1 MNNFISKILIF
12 IFILIS
18 CSNSSVN
25 NKNESDDNTEKEK
38 ISNEINYTDIEFEV
52 NAIPFDIVDIEK
64 NNYTNIDNRV
74 IDGLNAYK
82 TFTNDIVNIN
92 GSKYYILSVYTLN
105 IDDESFYEKLEN
117 EHYIYVSLWKL
128 NNNNANFVAG
138 FYPFTMYSYDVEYIK
153 PYISNNMLEFEI
165 LRYARKYEYTDY
177 YKFAIIETNNIINF
191 YLTNFTE
198 KTPEYDDKTD
208 ETKIAEYSFDKDNII
223 MNNLNKNYDY

>member
-1 MNNFISKILIF
+1 MNSFISKILIF
-12 IFILIS
+12 FFILFIS
-18 CSNSSVN
+18 CSNNSAD
-25 NKNESDDNTEKEK
+25 NKNESYNTKKEK

-64 NNYTNIDNRV
+64 NNYINIDNRV
-74 IDGLNAYK
+74 IEGLNAYK
-82 TFTNDIVNIN
+82 IFTNDIVNIN
-92 GSKYYILSVYTLN
+92 GSKYYILSVYTIN
-105 IDDESFYEKLEN
+105 IDDESFNEKIEN

-128 NNNNANFVAG
+128 NNNANFVAG

-177 YKFAIIETNNIINF
+177 YKFAIVETNNIINF
-191 YLTNFTE
+191 YLTNFSE

-208 ETKIAEYSFDKDNII
+208 ETKIAEYSFDKDNIM

>member
-1 MNNFISKILIF
+1 MNK
-12 IFILIS
+12 FILALMLSIVMLIL
-18 CSNSSVN
+18 CAANT
-25 NKNESDDNTEKEK
+25 KSDKKTKYENTKTEV
-38 ISNEINYTDIEFEV
+38 IGSASIDI
-52 NAIPFDIVDIEK
+52 K
-64 NNYTNIDNRV
+64 NNSYTNIDKYV
-74 IDGLNAYK
+74 IKTLDAYK
-82 TFTNDIVNIN
+82 VYTNKYNDIIN
-92 GSKYYILSVYTLN
+92 LNGNKYYISSVYTLN

-165 LRYARKYEYTDY
+165 LRYARKYEYIDY

-198 KTPEYDDKTD
+198 KTPEYDYKTD
-208 ETKIAEYSFDKDNII
+208 ETKISEYSFDKDNII

>member
-1 MNNFISKILIF
+1 MNSFISKILIF
-12 IFILIS
+12 FFILFIS
-18 CSNSSVN
+18 CSNNSAD
-25 NKNESDDNTEKEK
+25 NKNESYNTKKEK

-64 NNYTNIDNRV
+64 NNYINIDNRV
-74 IDGLNAYK
+74 IEGLNAYK
-82 TFTNDIVNIN
+82 IFTNDIVNIN
-92 GSKYYILSVYTLN
+92 GSKYYILSVYTIN
-105 IDDESFYEKLEN
+105 INDESFNEKIEN

-177 YKFAIIETNNIINF
+177 YKFAIVETNNIINF
-191 YLTNFTE
+191 YLTNFSE

-208 ETKIAEYSFDKDNII
+208 ETKIAEYSFDKDNIM

>member
-1 MNNFISKILIF
+1 MNK
-12 IFILIS
+12 FILALMLSIVMLIL
-18 CSNSSVN
+18 CAANT
-25 NKNESDDNTEKEK
+25 KSDKKTKYENIKTEV
-38 ISNEINYTDIEFEV
+38 IGSASIDI
-52 NAIPFDIVDIEK
+52 K
-64 NNYTNIDNRV
+64 NNSYTNIDKYV
-74 IDGLNAYK
+74 IKTLDAYK
-82 TFTNDIVNIN
+82 VYTNKYNDIIN
-92 GSKYYILSVYTLN
+92 LNGNKYYISSVYTFN

-198 KTPEYDDKTD
+198 KTHEYDYKTD
-208 ETKIAEYSFDKDNII
+208 ETKISEYSFDKDNII